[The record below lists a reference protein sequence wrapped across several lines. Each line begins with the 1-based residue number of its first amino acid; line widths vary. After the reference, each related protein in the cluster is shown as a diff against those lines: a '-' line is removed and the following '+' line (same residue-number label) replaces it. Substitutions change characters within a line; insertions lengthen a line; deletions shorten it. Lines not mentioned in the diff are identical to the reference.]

1 MNRTT
6 RAPATALY
14 SAPGAGTAAP
24 IRRFGTLVKV
34 PAVATAGRY
43 TLLEHALEPE
53 TLAMPMHR
61 HLNETKT
68 FYAVEGS
75 LTVQIANEIYIAT
88 PGASIVIPNG
98 TMHTM
103 WNETERRV
111 RFLSIVAPGGLEQYY
126 AEVAAVVPLRGKPD
140 IDAVLAA
147 SARHGVEL
155 DMLSLYDILEKHQV
169 QLA

>member
-1 MNRTT
+1 
-6 RAPATALY
+6 
-14 SAPGAGTAAP
+14 
-24 IRRFGTLVKV
+24 
-34 PAVATAGRY
+34 
-43 TLLEHALEPE
+43 
-53 TLAMPMHR
+53 MPMHR

-88 PGASIVIPNG
+88 PGASIVVPNG

-126 AEVAAVVPLRGKPD
+126 AEVAAVVPSHGKPD

-147 SARHGVEL
+147 SARHSVEL